1 MRRVAARIGYAALL
15 VALGPVG
22 QAFAHGGA
30 PEVASEHGW
39 RIAVSVPLLLAGL
52 AYLRGLRRAWRR
64 AGRGRGVARAEALAF
79 GAGLATLALML
90 ALPLH
95 AWGRL
100 RFAPHM
106 AEHELLTVV
115 AAPLL
120 AAGRTG
126 IPYMLALP
134 LSWRRWIGRRIING
148 AARRLWRALVHPGV
162 AWALHAATL
171 WLWHAPA
178 LFEAALRSEAIHYL
192 QHVTLLTTALLF
204 WASILPRRADTR
216 IRIVGVFSLFTTSMH
231 STLLGAL
238 LTLSPT
244 VWYASYAVSAAPA
257 GLSALEDQQLAGLIM
272 WVPAG
277 LVYLIAALGL
287 CAAILRDD
295 RVSVR
300 HGQVMTMGDQVAAG
314 RGSSR

>member
-1 MRRVAARIGYAALL
+1 MRRATAIPVFAAAVTAADQ
-15 VALGPVG
+15 AL
-22 QAFAHGGA
+22 AHGGEA
-30 PEVASEHGW
+30 YVPPDLAW
-39 RIAVSVPLLLAGL
+39 RIAVAIPLLLAGF
-52 AYLRGLRRAWRR
+52 AYFRGLRRAWRR
-64 AGRGRGVARAEALAF
+64 AGTGRGVSRGEALSF
-79 GAGLATLALML
+79 GAGFAALALML

-106 AEHELLTVV
+106 AEHELLTIV

-120 AAGRTG
+120 AAGRPG
-126 IPYMLALP
+126 VPYLLALS
-134 LSWRRWIGRRIING
+134 LSGRRWVGRWIING
-148 AARRLWRALVHPGV
+148 GARRLWRALVHPGV
-162 AWALHAATL
+162 AWALHGAAL
-171 WLWHAPA
+171 WLWHAPS

-192 QHVTLLTTALLF
+192 QHATLLTSALLF

-216 IRIVGVFSLFTTSMH
+216 TRVVGVFSLFTTSMH

-244 VWYASYAVSAAPA
+244 VWYASYAIAAGPP
-257 GLSALEDQQLAGLIM
+257 GPSALEDQQLAGLIM

-277 LVYLIAALGL
+277 LVYVAAALAL

-295 RVSVR
+295 GNPSQLGRMEEQAVAD
-300 HGQVMTMGDQVAAG
+300 HGA
-314 RGSSR
+314 SR